1 MSIKPLIFMV
11 FLAFLG
17 EYACFASPA
26 AVKPADTRN
35 AIQKILQEQQSAWN
49 RGDVRE
55 FLNGYW
61 HSRDLTFSGSGGIT
75 RGWDEVLARYQ
86 KNYPNAAAMGNLEFS
101 DLEFRILGEDS
112 ALVLGKWHL
121 TREKDQLGGV
131 FTLVWQKFPEGWRII
146 HDHTSLV
153 TPKP

>member
-1 MSIKPLIFMV
+1 MSVKQPILLM

-17 EYACFASPA
+17 ACFASPA
-26 AVKPADTRN
+26 ADKPTDTRN
-35 AIQKILQEQQSAWN
+35 AIQKILLEQQSAWN

-61 HSRDLTFSGSGGIT
+61 HSPDLTFSGSGGIT
-75 RGWDEVLARYQ
+75 RGWDEVLTRYQ
-86 KNYPNAAAMGNLEFS
+86 KNYPNTAAMGKLEFS

-131 FTLVWQKFPEGWRII
+131 FTLVWQKFPEGWRIV
-146 HDHTSLV
+146 HDHTSL
-153 TPKP
+153 TPQRAST

>member
-1 MSIKPLIFMV
+1 MSIKPLISMV
-11 FLAFLG
+11 FVAFLG
-17 EYACFASPA
+17 ACACFASPA
-26 AVKPADTRN
+26 AVKPADTRS
-35 AIQKILQEQQSAWN
+35 AIQKTLREQQSAWN

-61 HSRDLTFSGSGGIT
+61 HSPDLTFSGSGGIT
-75 RGWDEVLARYQ
+75 RGWDEVLARYR